1 MDVHYKVKLVVTV
14 CAIVYT
20 SGEGM
25 ESRVELIS
33 GASCQGTISAHCIP
47 TPNTHLGYVPGLPIA
62 HQQLEEEVR
71 WIDALGDDVVARGV
85 LQTQPPTSP
94 GVDRCSTYTPGAM
107 LVSLICL
114 LLGDYGASD

>member
-20 SGEGM
+20 S
-25 ESRVELIS
+25 
-33 GASCQGTISAHCIP
+33 
-47 TPNTHLGYVPGLPIA
+47 IA